1 MQTKKTLHFSTMQVK
16 DLLHQK
22 IVKHY
27 DEVKTWFNKKNQDL
41 TFPFYSSFDLR
52 DSSIKISPVDANLF
66 PAGFNNI
73 CEVDRENA
81 IPICKDYLQVHF
93 PNIQNIILLAEE
105 HTKNPFY
112 WDNIY
117 SLKTLLEKSGN
128 FSVFVCV
135 PGKNIRKNTVLM
147 TARGYSIEVFLLK
160 HKINQTQLIISN
172 NDFSVDYHLNL
183 SIPITPPISAGWN
196 MRRKHSF
203 FKEYNILA
211 TEFADLI
218 NIEPELLTIKTKR
231 FTEFQS
237 NDPKCLKR
245 LKEEVDLFL
254 SELEIVYKSTL
265 YKKGGQKPFIFLKN
279 NAGTYG
285 LGMTTINSSTD
296 IESWNYK
303 IKKKMKATKGG
314 GTVTELIIQEG
325 IDSDL
330 KQEGVVA
337 EPVIYFI
344 GAHLAGGFLRTHK
357 EKGTRDNLN
366 SPGAVYRTLCVSD
379 LEIEVEGKP
388 MENVYGWIAYLGVLA
403 SAKELQSLNSKDTE
417 K

>member
-1 MQTKKTLHFSTMQVK
+1 METKRPFSSIQVK
-16 DLLHQK
+16 DLLHKK

-27 DEVKTWFNKKNQDL
+27 DEIKSWFNKKNKNL

-73 CEVDRENA
+73 CEIDRENI
-81 IPICKDYLQVHF
+81 IPICKSYLQVNF
-93 PNIQNIILLAEE
+93 PNAENIILLAEE

-117 SLKTLLEKSGN
+117 SLKTLLEKSGMS
-128 FSVFVCV
+128 SVQVCV
-135 PGKNIRKNTVLM
+135 PGKNIREDTVLT
-147 TARGYSIEVFLLK
+147 TARGFPIEISLLK
-160 HKINQTQLIISN
+160 HKVNKTDLIISN
-172 NDFSVDYHLNL
+172 NDFSVDYQLHL
-183 SIPITPPISAGWN
+183 SVPITPPISAGWSV
-196 MRRKHSF
+196 RRKHSF
-203 FKEYNILA
+203 FQKYNILA
-211 TEFADLI
+211 TEFANLI
-218 NIEPELLTIKTKR
+218 QVEPKLLTIKTKR
-231 FTEFQS
+231 FTDFQI
-237 NDPKCLKR
+237 NDPKCLKK
-245 LKEEVDLFL
+245 LKEEVSLFL
-254 SELEIVYKSTL
+254 SELESIYRNTL
-265 YKKGGQKPFIFLKN
+265 YKNHKQKPFVFLKN

-285 LGMTTINSSTD
+285 LGMTTINSPSD

-314 GTVTELIIQEG
+314 GKVTELIIQEG
-325 IDSDL
+325 IASNL
-330 KQEGVVA
+330 KREGVVA

-366 SPGAVYRTLCVSD
+366 SPGAVYRALCVSD

-403 SAKELQSLNSKDTE
+403 SAWELQSLLVPKR
-417 K
+417 